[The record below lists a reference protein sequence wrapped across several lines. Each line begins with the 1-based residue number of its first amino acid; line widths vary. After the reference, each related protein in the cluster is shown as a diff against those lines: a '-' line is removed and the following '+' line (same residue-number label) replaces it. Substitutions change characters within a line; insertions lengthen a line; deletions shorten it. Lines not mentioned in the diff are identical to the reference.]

1 MPSEPLSS
9 RPQAVRFGSFEMDF
23 DALELKKC
31 GLRVKLQEQPF
42 RILKVL
48 VLQAGETVSRDE
60 LYANL
65 SSHRDYDPKQAL
77 HNAIQKIREALNDSA
92 NSPRFIETMGR
103 GGYRFIAQVEVIAN
117 GAAHGKTCPAGDT
130 FELELRQIRRQLFLA
145 TSESELL
152 RLYYHVAGLA
162 EQYASHPEAHE
173 AHFLRDSVWDAL
185 TPRQETSREVFAR
198 VFDDPNAISVRL
210 RGTNHWQTIGSV
222 GQSVIVTVDHTM
234 HHENNREVIR
244 IISGRKATQS
254 ERTFYERNKKKP

>member
-1 MPSEPLSS
+1 MPSQPSPS

-23 DALELKKC
+23 RAGELKKC

-48 VLQAGETVSRDE
+48 VLEAGETVSRDD

-117 GAAHGKTCPAGDT
+117 GAAHDKTCPAGDT
-130 FELELRQIRRQLFLA
+130 FELKIRHIRRELFIA
-145 TSESELL
+145 VSDSELMAL
-152 RLYYHVAGLA
+152 FYRAENLA
-162 EQYASHPEAHE
+162 EQYPSHPIRYEAYV
-173 AHFLRDSVWDAL
+173 LRDEIRVAL
-185 TPRQETSREVFAR
+185 RSPEKISQTVLER
-198 VFDDPNAISVRL
+198 VFDDPNAISVQA
-210 RGTNHWQTIGSV
+210 GSTSHWRTIGSA
-222 GQSVIVTVDHTM
+222 GRSVIVMVDHTL
-234 HHENNREVIR
+234 HHENNREIIR
-244 IISGRKATQS
+244 IISGRKATPS
-254 ERTFYERNKKKP
+254 ERIFYERNKKKS